1 MREEYVKKNE
11 QMDRVMKTVLQLTRQ
26 IKTADAAGLKR
37 QDTATAAGKKRQDTI
52 TSQSEEEK

>member
-37 QDTATAAGKKRQDTI
+37 QDTV